1 MFVGKRNLAYVDK
14 KNLQPWED
22 VYGLLMPA
30 EEAGK
35 HAKYIYY
42 LALAVPPTKEFEKK
56 IRRGDTEDLELPVYP
71 VAFLT
76 DPAKNKGDRI
86 AAKND
91 FFTALKLYANDHD
104 FARPIEDLEFK
115 RASVPGY
122 LPLAVLELHFEG
134 NIPAN
139 PDDYGLKPIDG
150 YKWKSA
156 YNGGYKITGGLLF
169 NIAKVS
175 IAKSKNKGRYV
186 VLFLD
191 ENPKEFNTLNGFGVA
206 RFSMSLK
213 NAPPEVYEKAKEECE
228 SAGGIYRISPYA
240 ECIVICTLPL
250 NKEVNKKA
258 SEFILQL
265 NEMVKS
271 KITSE
276 DFLKHVMTVKLAG
289 SERIPVKPVIG
300 KTFQEM
306 VKIAN
311 KDLILGG
318 EEKETKQKSQEQLFN
333 PFTIVKDLILGEIGK
348 EGEEEKQTKQKSQGG
363 LFNPFAI
370 DYETL
375 AEGQKQEEENNA
387 TEEEKEEE
395 EEGNNNNT
403 VKLS

>member
-14 KNLQPWED
+14 KNLQPWEY
-22 VYGLLMPA
+22 VYDLLMPV

-42 LALAVPPTKEFEKK
+42 LALAVTPTKEFEKK

-76 DPAKNKGDRI
+76 EPAKDKGDRI

-191 ENPKEFNTLNGFGVA
+191 ENPKEFNALNGYGVV
-206 RFSMSLK
+206 RFDMSLK
-213 NAPPEVYEKAKEECE
+213 NAPPEVYTKAKEECE

-240 ECIVICTLPL
+240 EYIVECTLPL
-250 NKEVNKKA
+250 NKEVNNKKA

-265 NEMVKS
+265 NDMIKS

-276 DFLKHVMTVKLAG
+276 DFLKHDMTVKLAG

-300 KTFQEM
+300 KIFQEM
-306 VKIAN
+306 VKVAA

-318 EEKETKQKSQEQLFN
+318 EEKESKQESQGRLFN
-333 PFTIVKDLILGEIGK
+333 PFTIVKDLLLGEIGK
-348 EGEEEKQTKQKSQGG
+348 EEEEEKETKQESQLLSSQKSQGR
-363 LFNPFAI
+363 LFNPFTI
-370 DYETL
+370 VDEMLT
-375 AEGQKQEEENNA
+375 EEQKQNE
-387 TEEEKEEE
+387 TEEE
-395 EEGNNNNT
+395 NNT